1 MFIFFFLFFLFVLV
15 LPFLPLFLK
24 VVGGISILCAL
35 GSYPRRLNDLR
46 LDAIGR
52 DWFNLDLLLIV

>member
-1 MFIFFFLFFLFVLV
+1 MFIFFVLFFLLVLV

-24 VVGGISILCAL
+24 VVGGISNLCAL
-35 GSYPRRLNDLR
+35 WSYPRRLNDLR
-46 LDAIGR
+46 LDTIGR